1 MLNMNLF
8 QFGISGDCESFKCL
22 SHQQVNDAPRTIPDS
37 IFEEIWNTVFLTIES
52 YFWKSYYSENI

>member
-1 MLNMNLF
+1 MNLF
-8 QFGISGDCESFKCL
+8 QLGISEDCESFKCL

-52 YFWKSYYSENI
+52 YF